1 MDRDPTTALKYST
14 LEFIRDAILF
24 SCEASEGNN
33 CHPTRDKIRTMSSL
47 DWDDS
52 DLQKTLEYLKT
63 FKPKLQ
69 KMFAIAYAI
78 EHNTYKAFPP
88 DVDALKEILV
98 GGLKTTGTPH
108 QRAARAENIDI
119 VKGCEDVNALKNSFL
134 EMKWDKNDPAEEPF
148 KVLLKLESVPG
159 EPLEEKEKETKMNL
173 EMEARVKKF
182 TPIFQKVFDAMVPKH
197 GGKSVVLD
205 AVKDRLTKHPNDW
218 FVSDIAS
225 NSEELAIYQTVQK
238 QFKLADDFF
247 NDRDISKHVDA
258 LLYLLIV
265 SDLVPTDDRT
275 KFNQCKTFE
284 ALQRL
289 AQSTIWTTDKNRDLV
304 YELLSIGA
312 KEPAPNVL
320 AGPSPDLIQKVNKYF
335 RATISSKIKRTV
347 MEEFVG
353 QLFLDNPEKWY
364 ETSIQKE
371 NVRILDGSGDWKV
384 VENWEEENLKVLST
398 VQSLFDLA
406 KAVFSRVKEIPRE
419 ALRLFFPK
427 NSTLPKPFIDLI
439 QSDAPLEEIRQKLD
453 SLEWKGADK
462 DVVPLVRFIIGTTT
476 NMMKT
481 VDFPQ
486 SRFVFSFKQKP
497 ERFPPY
503 VDANV
508 IRLFLDR
515 DGYFTAQSVEG
526 LIPMGNAM
534 VAKWSKMKEKE
545 VDVAILRWAMKNKY
559 IPIAK
564 PVNENPLFH
573 YTRELN
579 VRGNDWFAYRK
590 RLLQTHRIVHN
601 SAQSLDVETWDF
613 QNEKKKGKRL
623 QPWILNQPLVTSQWI
638 QTIPDKDHQQ
648 IVRDWIS
655 LFEESGLVGK
665 FKQALNEQERIQILI
680 RRTWL
685 FHWIGPRYTRFAP
698 RKTDTSTR
706 PDAFYDEVERI
717 VRRVKELMDQNVL
730 RLEHPLRTASK
741 AFEFEN
747 SVWVGLDFARC
758 NGVRAYLCKSEDRPS
773 MLEPS
778 FPFHFLY
785 YELIDQLRNALDF
798 KDVQEASFTP
808 ETREKLVRTTYEP
821 YLSKI
826 KDYRKVIENWIKAV
840 EKSYEEY
847 QSYAKNVRRA
857 SEISRIIKRAIPKSE
872 READKADETSLHT
885 PTSLAGVG
893 VTEDNLRQY
902 CEKLEKH
909 KYPAFRVDD
918 EGKLQPMCGDE
929 KWTALPATP
938 LEATYMKAMH
948 ELSLEWT
955 VRPQQV
961 LQLWRWIGMAC
972 AEPQVIRDH
981 LRVILAQ
988 KAITSG
994 NVPLWAGAMGDI
1006 DAVEPGKDSNCL
1018 ARIGFLYQMM
1028 NSGIFFPFVANRA
1041 AAEQISKRYMDRVVL
1056 MPHWADS
1063 GRVLALMMTKD
1074 GFVEHSLDC
1083 TFLPAGYAPTR
1094 MRLWVFEQFGGAV
1107 VAPNQEWLLHIRKMR
1122 DPKDPPQT
1130 SFNLLPLLTLL
1141 PDDKAAQLRAR
1152 VARGETGET
1161 LRPLYE
1167 VASALAMRH
1176 LTASEMEWYQKIRV
1190 WEKQPDAAAM
1200 RAAYQERFVKGQS
1213 KEAQQLEVLNLCHRP
1228 EFIGYLRKRYAASD
1242 EPNKPPLDV
1251 IAKMSRAQL
1260 CTRWLGLKAV
1270 DIRLPLS
1277 QVRGF
1282 SDELSDGRDPP
1293 LLAIYSTDTT
1303 QLNKIDTWLQANYGV
1318 TLSELRRYN
1327 PVDVVEQER
1336 AVLTSVDAVPLAPAA
1351 ADDAKHDDD
1360 DDIRNIDEYV
1370 QKACSM
1376 KTKLSSKDLQ
1386 ALLEIRKELAPTG
1399 IASDQTFTQQCI
1411 AIQQAW
1417 QRVKTSLNE
1426 DQKTKL
1432 LGLIKTK

>member
-1 MDRDPTTALKYST
+1 MDRDSMTALKYST
-14 LEFIRDAILF
+14 LEFIRAAINF
-24 SCEASEGNN
+24 SCLNNAGNN
-33 CHPTRDKIRTMSSL
+33 CDRASDVIQKMSSL
-47 DWDDS
+47 DWNDS
-52 DLQKTLEYLKT
+52 ELQKSLDPYFFRSNGAIA

-78 EHNTYKAFPP
+78 EQNTYDKFDP
-88 DVDALKEILV
+88 DVGALKEILV
-98 GGLKTTGTPH
+98 GGLKTTGTS
-108 QRAARAENIDI
+108 QQIEARAENIN
-119 VKGCEDVNALKNSFL
+119 VVQGCANVNALKNAFQN
-134 EMKWDKNDPAEEPF
+134 EMKWDGNDPAETPF
-148 KVLLKLESVPG
+148 KVLLKLESMPG
-159 EPLEEKEKETKMNL
+159 EPLEEKEKETKM
-173 EMEARVKKF
+173 EARIKKF
-182 TPIFQKVFDAMVPKH
+182 TPIFQKVFAAMEKLS
-197 GGKSVVLD
+197 GKSIVLD
-205 AVKDRLTKHPNDW
+205 AVKDRLQRYPNDW
-218 FVSDIAS
+218 FATKQREWRLDI
-225 NSEELAIYQTVQK
+225 NNNGKEIAIYQTVKKLFQ
-238 QFKLADDFF
+238 LADDFF
-247 NDRDISKHVDA
+247 NDRDISQQMEAV
-258 LLYLLIV
+258 LYVLIV
-265 SDLVPTDDRT
+265 SDLVPLGVRPTFD
-275 KFNQCKTFE
+275 QCKTFE

-289 AQSTIWTTDKNRDLV
+289 AQSTRWTTDKDRDLV
-304 YELLSIGA
+304 YELLSIG
-312 KEPAPNVL
+312 PAP
-320 AGPSPDLIQKVNKYF
+320 GPSPDLIQKVNKYF
-335 RATISSKIKRTV
+335 RDTISSISKGTV
-347 MEEFVG
+347 MGDYVD
-353 QLFLDNPEKWY
+353 QLFRDNKQNWY
-364 ETSIQKE
+364 ETSIQQA
-371 NVRILDGSGDWKV
+371 NVAADKD
-384 VENWEEENLKVLST
+384 LKVLST
-398 VQSLFDLA
+398 IQSLFDLA
-406 KAVFSRVKEIPRE
+406 KAVFSRTVTEIHRE
-419 ALRLFFPK
+419 ALRVFFPK
-427 NSTLPKPFIDLI
+427 DSSLPKPFIELI

-453 SLEWKGADK
+453 SLGWKVDDK

-476 NMMKT
+476 NVMKS

-486 SRFVFSFKQKP
+486 SRFVFSFEDLP

-503 VDANV
+503 ADANV

-515 DGYFTAQSVEG
+515 DGYFTAQSVER

-545 VDVAILRWAMKNKY
+545 VDVAILRWAMKNDY

-564 PVNENPLFH
+564 PVNKNPLFH

-579 VRGNDWFAYRK
+579 VRGNEWFAYRK
-590 RLLQTHRIVHN
+590 RLLQTHRIIHN

-613 QNEKKKGKRL
+613 QNEKKKGKPL
-623 QPWILNQPLVTSQWI
+623 QPWILKQPLVTSQWI

-665 FKQALNEQERIQILI
+665 FKQALNEQERVQILI
-680 RRTWL
+680 HRTWL

-706 PDAFYDEVERI
+706 PHAFYDEVERI
-717 VRRVKELMDQNVL
+717 VQRVKELMDQNVL
-730 RLEHPLRTASK
+730 RLEHPLRTSSK
-741 AFEFEN
+741 ALEYEN

-785 YELIDQLRNALDF
+785 YELIDTIRNALDF
-798 KDVQEASFTP
+798 EDVQEASFTL
-808 ETREKLVRTTYEP
+808 ETRKKLVRTTYEP

-826 KDYRKVIENWIKAV
+826 KDYRDLIESWVKAV
-840 EKSYEEY
+840 QRSYEEY
-847 QSYAKNVRRA
+847 ESYAKNVRRA
-857 SEISRIIKRAIPKSE
+857 SEISKIIKRAIPKSE

-885 PTSLAGVG
+885 PTSLAGVS
-893 VTEDNLRQY
+893 VTEDDLRQY

-929 KWTALPATP
+929 KWTDLPATP

-972 AEPQVIRDH
+972 AEPQVIREH
-981 LRVILAQ
+981 IRVILAQ

-994 NVPLWAGAMGDI
+994 NVPLWAGAMGDV
-1006 DAVEPGKDSNCL
+1006 DAVEPGKDPNCL

-1028 NSGIFFPFVANRA
+1028 NSGIFFPFVVNHA
-1041 AAEQISKRYMDRVVL
+1041 AAEQIAKRYMDRVVL

-1167 VASALAMRH
+1167 TASALAMRH
-1176 LTASEMEWYQKIRV
+1176 LTASDMEWYQKIRV
-1190 WEKQPDAAAM
+1190 WEKQPDLAAM

-1260 CTRWLGLKAV
+1260 CMKWLGLKAV

-1277 QVRGF
+1277 QVRKF
-1282 SDELSDGRDPP
+1282 SDELSDGRDPS

-1318 TLSELRRYN
+1318 TLAELRRYN
-1327 PVDVVEQER
+1327 PAEVVEQER
-1336 AVLTSVDAVPLAPAA
+1336 AVLSSVVPAA
-1351 ADDAKHDDD
+1351 LDVPVDDDAKHDE
-1360 DDIRNIDEYV
+1360 DIQRIEEYV

-1376 KTKLSSKDLQ
+1376 KTRLSSKQLQ
-1386 ALLEIRKELAPTG
+1386 TLLEIRKELAPTG
-1399 IASDQTFTQQCI
+1399 MASDQTFTQQCI
-1411 AIQQAW
+1411 VIQEAW
-1417 QRVKTSLNE
+1417 QRIKSSLSE
-1426 DQKTKL
+1426 DQKKKL
-1432 LGLIKTK
+1432 LELIRK